1 MGRNDAIQTI
11 KNAIEELSDRHQT
24 AWNEMNIKQAG
35 SYWESAQTLR
45 RFMNELTDTKG
56 QGIRLT

>member
-1 MGRNDAIQTI
+1 MGRNDAIQII

-35 SYWESAQTLR
+35 KYWESAQTLS
-45 RFMNELTDTKG
+45 RFLNELTSTQG
-56 QGIRLT
+56 QSIRLT

>member
-1 MGRNDAIQTI
+1 MGRNDAIQII
-11 KNAIEELSDRHQT
+11 KRAIQELSDKHQV
-24 AWNEMNIKQAG
+24 AWNEMDIKKAG

-45 RFMNELTDTKG
+45 RFMDELTSTKG

>member
-1 MGRNDAIQTI
+1 MGRNDAIQII
-11 KNAIEELSDRHQT
+11 KRAIQELTDKHQT
-24 AWNEMNIKQAG
+24 ASNEMNIKKAG

-45 RFMNELTDTKG
+45 RVMNELTDTKG